1 MAKTVALFEGGFPL
15 PQFPACDNVRVWGCP
30 LPKQV
35 AGEYAR
41 GYFTLGHIFQPA
53 VVPHQAGAMAKIKPG
68 NVPVDVAMVVVPEL
82 HSVTELYLHVDPTA
96 PTTKSGCCGVGGN
109 TMAGVTFEVF
119 AKIVDSAQ
127 CEEAESMEALI
138 EAGEDFEVPAD
149 FKGIDASQRTIK
161 HAFLD
166 EATRAFVEEGK
177 TLIYG
182 IRLLT
187 APTGEDITFADL
199 AGRVALVAKVG
210 NFEFAWQY

>member
-1 MAKTVALFEGGFPL
+1 MAKV
-15 PQFPACDNVRVWGCP
+15 
-30 LPKQV
+30 
-35 AGEYAR
+35 
-41 GYFTLGHIFQPA
+41 
-53 VVPHQAGAMAKIKPG
+53 KPG

-96 PTTKSGCCGVGGN
+96 PTTKSGCCGAGGN

-138 EAGEDFEVPAD
+138 ESGEDFEVPAD

-166 EATRAFVEEGK
+166 DATRKFVEEGK

-199 AGRVALVAKVG
+199 EGRVALVAKVG